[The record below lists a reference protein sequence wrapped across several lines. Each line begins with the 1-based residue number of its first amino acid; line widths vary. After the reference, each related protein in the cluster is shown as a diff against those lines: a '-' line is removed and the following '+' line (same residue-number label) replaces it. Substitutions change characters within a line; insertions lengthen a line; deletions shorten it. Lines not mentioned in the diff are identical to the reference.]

1 MTRKNRFR
9 WALWILAFMPFL
21 AGCNS
26 SAYQRAIDARD
37 ADLQRSLRDQ
47 NRLRE
52 QLAGKD
58 AHIDRLQAQ
67 LTDKELQLQARPAP
81 ASAPQL
87 TGFENLGVPIGV
99 NADGYLVI
107 TLPSAIS
114 FGSGKAE
121 LTEEGMTTLERIAK
135 QLMREYP
142 GAEFHIEGHT
152 DNDPI
157 RKSSFAS
164 NRELSI
170 ARAMEVLAYLVSE
183 DCKIPDKDCVLV
195 GRGQYDPITSN
206 DSNENKARNRRVE
219 IVVHPPN

>member
-1 MTRKNRFR
+1 MQRTNRFQ
-9 WALWILAFMPFL
+9 WALWVLAFMPFL

-47 NRLRE
+47 ERMRE

-58 AHIDRLQAQ
+58 AQIDRLQGQ
-67 LTDKELQLQARPAP
+67 LTDKELQLQARPEA
-81 ASAPQL
+81 ASAPRL
-87 TGFENLGVPIGV
+87 TGFENLGVPVGV

-114 FGSGKAE
+114 FGSGKAD
-121 LTEEGMTTLERIAK
+121 LTEEGMQTLQRIAR
-135 QLMREYP
+135 QLTNEYS
-142 GAEFHIEGHT
+142 GAKFHIEGHT

-157 RKSSFAS
+157 KKSSFAS

-183 DCKIPDKDCVLV
+183 DCKIPDEDCVLV
-195 GRGQYDPITSN
+195 GRGQYDPIAAN
-206 DSNENKARNRRVE
+206 DSNENKSRNRRVE
-219 IVVHPPN
+219 IVVHPPQ